1 MNVEDAIG
9 AFLAHRKPRVM
20 KASYDTYKFWLNR
33 WLRWRVQTKQPDEL
47 HLVELAELISYFD
60 QMLADGLKPASRDA
74 TWRIFKA
81 MWRLLGRRKL
91 LTAEQLEFFGE
102 DGLARVVVPDQ
113 IMPTYTE
120 DTILQL
126 LAACDKLTNEIQAAR
141 NKALIYLLWETG
153 ARASEVCTLTDGA
166 VYLAERRG
174 VITGKGN
181 RPRWLFWD
189 DGAAAALSEYLS
201 LRPGPQ
207 GGPLLRNVNGEPLT
221 YSAIIKVL
229 KQAARRAGVKLIAQA
244 PVHSF
249 RRTFAQD
256 ALDEGVPD
264 LDLQQLM
271 GHRTIVSTQRYTRRS
286 PERLGNVYRRM
297 RAGRRQRGVKSKP

>member
-1 MNVEDAIG
+1 MNVEDAVC

-20 KASYDTYKFWLNR
+20 KTSYDTYRFWLNR
-33 WLRWRVQTKQPDEL
+33 WLRWRVQTKQPEQL
-47 HLVELAELISYFD
+47 HQVELAELISYFD

-91 LTAEQLEFFGE
+91 LTPEQLEFFGE
-102 DGLARVVVPDQ
+102 DGLARVQVPDQ
-113 IMPTYTE
+113 IMPTYTDE
-120 DTILQL
+120 TIEAL
-126 LAACDKLTNEIQAAR
+126 LAACDKLTNEIHAAR
-141 NKALIYLLWETG
+141 DKALIYLLWETG

-166 VYLAERRG
+166 VYLKERRG
-174 VITGKGN
+174 VITGKGG

-189 DGAAAALSEYLS
+189 EGAAAALAEYLE
-201 LRPGPQ
+201 LRPGAH
-207 GGPLLRNVNGEPLT
+207 GGPLLRTEDGEKMSYYT
-221 YSAIIKVL
+221 IIGIL
-229 KQAARRAGVKLIAQA
+229 RRAARRAGVKLIEQA

-256 ALDEGVPD
+256 ALDEGVAD

-286 PERLGNVYRRM
+286 PDRLGNVYRRM
-297 RAGRRQRGVKSKP
+297 RAGRKQRGVKNKP